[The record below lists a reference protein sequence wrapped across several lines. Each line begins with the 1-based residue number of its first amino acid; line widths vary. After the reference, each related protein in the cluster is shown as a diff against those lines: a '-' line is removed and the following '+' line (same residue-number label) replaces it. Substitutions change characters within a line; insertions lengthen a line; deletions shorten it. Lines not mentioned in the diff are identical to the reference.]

1 MIFIRSILITIIIS
15 GLVGFALR
23 NIFGF
28 WEAFSLAF
36 VVQFIVSF
44 AISSLKINRVQNL
57 TGEFEAELQQL
68 LDLNEVNVPC
78 PCGNYVHTDNIFFN
92 LENVYTCEKCNN
104 DFKLVLNITPTLVT
118 EIVDVNQAVADFAKE
133 AEEIKDVKITSEY
146 TEGTEL

>member
-1 MIFIRSILITIIIS
+1 M
-15 GLVGFALR
+15 
-23 NIFGF
+23 
-28 WEAFSLAF
+28 
-36 VVQFIVSF
+36 
-44 AISSLKINRVQNL
+44 
-57 TGEFEAELQQL
+57 
-68 LDLNEVNVPC
+68 NEVNVPC

-104 DFKLVLNITPTLVT
+104 DFKLILNITPTLVT